1 MPLVGNHPER
11 NTTDTVH
18 TSSFEYRAK
27 LLFASS
33 ADFDLVFRP
42 LVRSQIFVAYGTTTV
57 RLIVIC
63 DVDQRRRIH
72 PRRLNNPL

>member
-1 MPLVGNHPER
+1 MLSLGNHPER

-18 TSSFEYRAK
+18 TSSFAYRAT

-33 ADFDLVFRP
+33 ADFDVCRP

-63 DVDQRRRIH
+63 DVDQRRHIVPQRQS
-72 PRRLNNPL
+72 NPP